1 LPLEVLIRKLKLSSS
16 IVAVLQD
23 FSGFNC
29 LLPIFKFN
37 C

>member
-1 LPLEVLIRKLKLSSS
+1 LPLEVSIRKLKLSNS

-29 LLPIFKFN
+29 LLPTSKFN